1 MGLDFDVLIREQF
14 DALPPIVN
22 QLIRFAVHR
31 GMNNMIEMPSL
42 LIWLNS
48 LIRFAVAK
56 NPKEALDIA
65 TKLKTDNIVLKAQ
78 VLTGG
83 RGKGTFKNGFKG
95 GVRVV
100 FE

>member
-1 MGLDFDVLIREQF
+1 MAMILLFF
-14 DALPPIVN
+14 SF
-22 QLIRFAVHR
+22 RF
-31 GMNNMIEMPSL
+31 S
-42 LIWLNS
+42 
-48 LIRFAVAK
+48 VAK
-56 NPKEALDIA
+56 TPKEAHDIA

-100 FE
+100 FK